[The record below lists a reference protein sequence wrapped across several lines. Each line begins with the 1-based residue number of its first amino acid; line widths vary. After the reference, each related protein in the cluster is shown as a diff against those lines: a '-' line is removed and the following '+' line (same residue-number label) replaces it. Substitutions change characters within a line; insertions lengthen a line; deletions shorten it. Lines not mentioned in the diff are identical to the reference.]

1 VSPVHPGSGQAARTA
16 TAERTHCVPLLEAA
30 SIDLYKRNGFRITG
44 LASDATAKQVS
55 KRGDKLKLME
65 ELGQGVGAN
74 TNAFAL
80 NPPPSVDDIREA
92 LQRLKDP
99 ESRLIDEFF
108 WFWPEESSESDEA
121 IQAYLTGDGEKA
133 FDFWHGRRGT
143 SAPGMVAYHN
153 LAVIN
158 HMMAIEW
165 TTQYLDASPDAATQ
179 ERISA
184 YWSTAIRYWRRV
196 GQNDSAWDALKERIR
211 ILDDPRLTTGLARRM
226 RAVLPEAVASIN
238 ATFALKLAERGQASA
253 TETQIKY
260 VRDIG
265 LDDHLREEM
274 FLRLLKPTCERFSTQ
289 VNEVGKT
296 EQEPKKRFA
305 SAQAVLAQVPVVSH
319 LLETF
324 FGLSHHR
331 TELLDE
337 AIVACA
343 NAATAYQKV
352 TGDMEGF
359 LAAAKQSLPYAT
371 STETR
376 ERVQTNI
383 DSGEKGLRRKAFE
396 PFLNDLESIVSAKHS
411 PQTKLAAI
419 RREIM
424 PRLATVVRDSG
435 PHSPEA
441 HDLQNQVAI
450 ALRDIGIDAHNEH
463 EDFATAMEATRL
475 ASKLARDPEI
485 QKRLVEDQ
493 KQLDK
498 NAEGEIKRRV
508 DLQLRGSFIFNSRD
522 HVQINRQ
529 YVRYNQIQI
538 SVPEI
543 NGVRYGI
550 YREFRYGAVVKG
562 SFKIGIHST
571 ANTLITIECKRPL
584 ASLAQAQQDYEAIM
598 NGVFSNIIP
607 SLAMRCARSVVS
619 CGLRLG
625 NSTMTAEGMT
635 LPSNRLFGKDEIF
648 VPYTQIRYGFNQG
661 LLNIVKS
668 DEEHIKRSFTIR
680 DTWNAAIFE
689 EILKAI
695 QTVKSKK

>member
-324 FGLSHHR
+324 FGLSSHHR

-376 ERVQTNI
+376 ERSCRDWQPSSAIPARTHRKLMTFKTKWRLL
-383 DSGEKGLRRKAFE
+383 SGTSELTPTMSTRT
-396 PFLNDLESIVSAKHS
+396 S
-411 PQTKLAAI
+411 PRPWRPPDWPQSLPAI
-419 RREIM
+419 RRYK
-424 PRLATVVRDSG
+424 RDLSRTRSNSTKTQRVRSRGVSTFSSAGASSSIPAITSRSIGNTSG
-435 PHSPEA
+435 
-441 HDLQNQVAI
+441 
-450 ALRDIGIDAHNEH
+450 
-463 EDFATAMEATRL
+463 TT
-475 ASKLARDPEI
+475 K
-485 QKRLVEDQ
+485 
-493 KQLDK
+493 
-498 NAEGEIKRRV
+498 
-508 DLQLRGSFIFNSRD
+508 
-522 HVQINRQ
+522 
-529 YVRYNQIQI
+529 
-538 SVPEI
+538 
-543 NGVRYGI
+543 
-550 YREFRYGAVVKG
+550 FRYRSRRSTVFVMA
-562 SFKIGIHST
+562 ST
-571 ANTLITIECKRPL
+571 A
-584 ASLAQAQQDYEAIM
+584 S
-598 NGVFSNIIP
+598 F
-607 SLAMRCARSVVS
+607 
-619 CGLRLG
+619 
-625 NSTMTAEGMT
+625 GME
-635 LPSNRLFGKDEIF
+635 P
-648 VPYTQIRYGFNQG
+648 
-661 LLNIVKS
+661 
-668 DEEHIKRSFTIR
+668 
-680 DTWNAAIFE
+680 
-689 EILKAI
+689 
-695 QTVKSKK
+695 